1 MFAYNTEK
9 FKPLLESSNGVHF
22 TAYIENKNDIHE
34 LKFQLDES
42 IELAREYLSDVM
54 SDDEIN
60 QFVSPI
66 QSLRDKTET
75 LKKLNKNL
83 ALFRTKNS
91 FRVMNVPV
99 PVDTFTVVANSFHV
113 KPLIKWMQTDREFLL
128 LGIDDQS
135 IHFYKGSMHSIEK
148 WEQISYPES
157 ILESLPEGGFK
168 NIKDTK
174 VRNLKI
180 TETMEWVCDRI
191 LDLTFET
198 PSKVHLVADQM
209 FLSSLNN
216 IQNAKF
222 LFEKKPIIQ
231 EFKQHS
237 IVEYLNEIRTRIRKE
252 TRKEFQKQLVEF
264 YYAEVLKTS
273 KKNIYEIAKAA
284 IQGKVKKLLVAEGV
298 RIFGKLNKKTGEISL
313 HPNQI
318 DHEDDDILDDLA
330 QEVMARN
337 GKVIIANKNDIPNE
351 RSILALVDNDVE
363 LDKFVANN
371 RIYEINSEKYKDARV
386 SI

>member
-1 MFAYNTEK
+1 MFAYKTEK
-9 FKPLLESSNGVHF
+9 FKPLLESSEGVHF
-22 TAYIENKNDIHE
+22 TSYIENKNDIHDM
-34 LKFQLDES
+34 KYQLDES
-42 IELAREYLSDVM
+42 INLAKEYLSDIM
-54 SDDEIN
+54 SDEDIDG
-60 QFVSPI
+60 FISPI
-66 QSLRDKTET
+66 EALRNKTDT

-128 LGIDDQS
+128 LGLDDQF
-135 IHFYKGSMHSIEK
+135 IHFYKGTLHTIEK
-148 WEQISYPES
+148 WEQIPYPES

-168 NIKDTK
+168 NIKDSKT
-174 VRNLKI
+174 RSSKI
-180 TETMEWVCDRI
+180 QETMEWVCDRV
-191 LDLTFET
+191 LDITFQT
-198 PSKVHLVADQM
+198 PAKVHLVAEQM
-209 FLSSLNN
+209 FLNALQN
-216 IQNAKF
+216 IRNSKY
-222 LFEKKPIIQ
+222 LFEKKPIAT
-231 EFKQHS
+231 EFNQH
-237 IVEYLNEIRTRIRKE
+237 IILDVLNEIRSRIRKE

-298 RIFGKLNKKTGEISL
+298 RIFGKLNKKTGDISL

-330 QEVMARN
+330 QEVLARN
-337 GKVIIANKNDIPNE
+337 GKVIVANKNDIPNE
-351 RSILALVDNDVE
+351 RTVLALVEDDLELRNYDTDKIISEVHKERLYDNRMS
-363 LDKFVANN
+363 L
-371 RIYEINSEKYKDARV
+371 
-386 SI
+386 